1 MFKPNFWIVRSVV
14 SICFSMNKASVSFH
28 FLCIVFIQVF
38 HRFQQGYEYTL
49 LSLRRVS
56 PQITQITTEKMK

>member
-1 MFKPNFWIVRSVV
+1 
-14 SICFSMNKASVSFH
+14 MNKASVSFY

-56 PQITQITTEKMK
+56 PQITQITTEEMK